1 MDLKEDCEHRQTWCD
16 IPSSVFHSPTS
27 FRPMKRNFIPFF
39 TLLCLGVASLGANP
53 VLFWNDQVL
62 NATRLSR
69 NPPPI
74 AALHLATYHAAI
86 FDAINGFDRA
96 YEPWLVD
103 EAAPTG
109 ADRDAAIAAA
119 AYTVLQAIWGNEV
132 NPRVLRKAYDE
143 ALAGIAEGEAK
154 SAGITWGKHVAQR
167 LLDNRS
173 DSGLNQPYAGAITSE
188 KAGKWRE
195 TPPAFRPPV
204 SPAVAHVRPFVM
216 KSADQFRAPPPLDLD
231 SPEYAEQLA
240 FTAKV
245 GARDDAERD
254 EYQTLSTPFWAD
266 DLGPATPAGHWCV
279 IAQDVARRQELTLEQ
294 TAHLFA
300 LMTLATADA
309 GISSWEAKF
318 HYLHWRPETALR
330 EATTDLN
337 AHLEV
342 KPEFI
347 PNMASPAHPT
357 YTSAHSTFTGAAS
370 RMLALYIG
378 TDDFKFTSTSDGLP
392 GVVRSY
398 ESFSEACIEL
408 NMSRVWGGIH
418 TMIDV
423 VEGRRA
429 GIKIADY
436 VFEHSLRSRK

>member
-1 MDLKEDCEHRQTWCD
+1 MNRKF
-16 IPSSVFHSPTS
+16 IS
-27 FRPMKRNFIPFF
+27 FI
-39 TLLCLGVASLGANP
+39 TLFCLGSASLWANL

-74 AALHLATYHAAI
+74 ASLHLATYHAAI
-86 FDAINGFDRA
+86 FDAVNGFDRA

-103 EAAPTG
+103 EVAPAG
-109 ADRDAAIAAA
+109 ADRDAAIASA

-143 ALAGIAEGEAK
+143 ALAGIADGEAK
-154 SAGITWGKHVAQR
+154 TAGLKWGQYVAQR
-167 LLDNRS
+167 LLANRS
-173 DSGLNQPYAGAITSE
+173 DAGLNLPYAGAIMSNDV
-188 KAGKWRE
+188 GKWRE

-216 KSADQFRAPPPLDLD
+216 KSAAQFRAPPPLDLD

-266 DLGPATPAGHWCV
+266 DLGTATPAGHWNV
-279 IAQDVARRQELTLEQ
+279 IAQDVIKREGLDVTQS
-294 TAHLFA
+294 AHLLA
-300 LMTLATADA
+300 LINLAAADA

-330 EATTDLN
+330 EATSDLN
-337 AHLEV
+337 AHIEA
-342 KPEFI
+342 KSEFI

-378 TDDFKFTSTSDGLP
+378 TDDFQFSATSDGLP

-398 ESFSEACIEL
+398 DSFSEACIEL

-429 GIKIADY
+429 GIKIADH
-436 VFEHSLRSRK
+436 VFATTLLRKK

>member
-1 MDLKEDCEHRQTWCD
+1 MNRKF
-16 IPSSVFHSPTS
+16 IS
-27 FRPMKRNFIPFF
+27 FI
-39 TLLCLGVASLGANP
+39 LLFCLGAASLGANP

-86 FDAINGFDRA
+86 FDAVNGFDRG

-103 EAAPTG
+103 EAAPAG
-109 ADRDAAIAAA
+109 ANVDAAIAGA
-119 AYTVLQAIWGNEV
+119 AYAVLQAIWGNEV
-132 NPRVLRKAYDE
+132 NPRVLRKAYDDS
-143 ALAGIAEGEAK
+143 LATIADSEAK
-154 SAGITWGKHVAQR
+154 AAGLNWGKHVAKR
-167 LLDNRS
+167 LLDNRA
-173 DSGLNQPYAGAITSE
+173 DAGLTQPYVGAITSD
-188 KAGKWRE
+188 AVGKWRE

-216 KSADQFRAPPPLDLD
+216 ESAEQFRAPPPLDLD

-266 DLGPATPAGHWCV
+266 DLGTATPAGHWNV
-279 IAQDVARRQELTLEQ
+279 IAQDVIKREGLDVTQ
-294 TAHLFA
+294 TAHLLA
-300 LMTLATADA
+300 LINLAAADA

-330 EATTDLN
+330 EATADLN
-337 AHLEV
+337 AHIEA

-378 TDDFKFTSTSDGLP
+378 TDEFKFTSTSDGLP

-436 VFEHSLRSRK
+436 VFANALLPKE

>member
-1 MDLKEDCEHRQTWCD
+1 MNRKF
-16 IPSSVFHSPTS
+16 IS
-27 FRPMKRNFIPFF
+27 FI
-39 TLLCLGVASLGANP
+39 TLFCLGSASLWANP

-74 AALHLATYHAAI
+74 ASLHLATYHAAI
-86 FDAINGFDRA
+86 FDAVNGFDRA

-103 EAAPTG
+103 EVAPAG
-109 ADRDAAIAAA
+109 ADRDAAIASA

-143 ALAGIAEGEAK
+143 ALAGIADGEAK
-154 SAGITWGKHVAQR
+154 TAGLKWGQYVAQR
-167 LLDNRS
+167 LLANRS
-173 DSGLNQPYAGAITSE
+173 DAGLNLPYAGAIMSNDV
-188 KAGKWRE
+188 GKWRE

-216 KSADQFRAPPPLDLD
+216 KSAAQFRAPPPLDLD

-266 DLGPATPAGHWCV
+266 DLGTATPAGHWNV
-279 IAQDVARRQELTLEQ
+279 IAQDVIKREGLDVTQS
-294 TAHLFA
+294 AHLLA
-300 LMTLATADA
+300 LINLAAADA

-330 EATTDLN
+330 EATSDLN
-337 AHLEV
+337 AHIEA

-378 TDDFKFTSTSDGLP
+378 TDDFQFSATSDGLP

-398 ESFSEACIEL
+398 DSFSEACIEL

-429 GIKIADY
+429 GIKIADH
-436 VFEHSLRSRK
+436 VFAT

>member
-1 MDLKEDCEHRQTWCD
+1 
-16 IPSSVFHSPTS
+16 
-27 FRPMKRNFIPFF
+27 MKRNFIPFF

-173 DSGLNQPYAGAITSE
+173 ESGLNQPYAGAITSE

-195 TPPAFRPPV
+195 TPPAFRPPRF
-204 SPAVAHVRPFVM
+204 SSCCART
-216 KSADQFRAPPPLDLD
+216 PL
-231 SPEYAEQLA
+231 
-240 FTAKV
+240 
-245 GARDDAERD
+245 RD
-254 EYQTLSTPFWAD
+254 EE
-266 DLGPATPAGHWCV
+266 
-279 IAQDVARRQELTLEQ
+279 RRS
-294 TAHLFA
+294 
-300 LMTLATADA
+300 
-309 GISSWEAKF
+309 IS
-318 HYLHWRPETALR
+318 R
-330 EATTDLN
+330 
-337 AHLEV
+337 
-342 KPEFI
+342 
-347 PNMASPAHPT
+347 ASPPR
-357 YTSAHSTFTGAAS
+357 FGFP
-370 RMLALYIG
+370 RI
-378 TDDFKFTSTSDGLP
+378 
-392 GVVRSY
+392 
-398 ESFSEACIEL
+398 
-408 NMSRVWGGIH
+408 
-418 TMIDV
+418 
-423 VEGRRA
+423 RRA
-429 GIKIADY
+429 TRLHRQSG
-436 VFEHSLRSRK
+436 RP

>member
-1 MDLKEDCEHRQTWCD
+1 MNHRNL
-16 IPSSVFHSPTS
+16 IS
-27 FRPMKRNFIPFF
+27 FI
-39 TLLCLGVASLGANP
+39 TLCCLSFASLAANP

-86 FDAINGFDRA
+86 FDAINGFDQSYA
-96 YEPWLVD
+96 PWLVD
-103 EAAPTG
+103 EAAPDG
-109 ADRDAAIAAA
+109 ADRDAAIASA
-119 AYTVLQAIWGNEV
+119 AYTVLQTIWGNEV

-143 ALAGIAEGEAK
+143 ALAGIADDDNK
-154 SAGITWGKHVAQR
+154 TAGITWGKHVAQR

-173 DSGLNQPYAGAITSE
+173 DSGLNQPYAGAVASD
-188 KAGKWRE
+188 AVGKWRE

-204 SPAVAHVRPFVM
+204 SPSVAHVRPFVM

-266 DLGPATPAGHWCV
+266 DLGTATPAGHWNV
-279 IAQDVARRQELTLEQ
+279 IAQDVIRREGLDVTE
-294 TAHLFA
+294 TAHLLA
-300 LMTLATADA
+300 LLNLAAADA
-309 GISSWEAKF
+309 GISSWESKF

-330 EATTDLN
+330 EATTELN
-337 AHLEV
+337 PHIDTQ
-342 KPEFI
+342 PEFI

-398 ESFSEACIEL
+398 DSFSEACIEL

-436 VFEHSLRSRK
+436 VFKHALLKK

>member
-1 MDLKEDCEHRQTWCD
+1 M
-16 IPSSVFHSPTS
+16 
-27 FRPMKRNFIPFF
+27 
-39 TLLCLGVASLGANP
+39 
-53 VLFWNDQVL
+53 
-62 NATRLSR
+62 
-69 NPPPI
+69 
-74 AALHLATYHAAI
+74 
-86 FDAINGFDRA
+86 
-96 YEPWLVD
+96 
-103 EAAPTG
+103 
-109 ADRDAAIAAA
+109 
-119 AYTVLQAIWGNEV
+119 
-132 NPRVLRKAYDE
+132 
-143 ALAGIAEGEAK
+143 
-154 SAGITWGKHVAQR
+154 
-167 LLDNRS
+167 
-173 DSGLNQPYAGAITSE
+173 
-188 KAGKWRE
+188 
-195 TPPAFRPPV
+195 
-204 SPAVAHVRPFVM
+204 
-216 KSADQFRAPPPLDLD
+216 D

-266 DLGPATPAGHWCV
+266 DLGTATPAGHWCV

-294 TAHLFA
+294 TANLFA

-436 VFEHSLRSRK
+436 VFEHSLRSRR

>member
-1 MDLKEDCEHRQTWCD
+1 MNRKF
-16 IPSSVFHSPTS
+16 IS
-27 FRPMKRNFIPFF
+27 FI
-39 TLLCLGVASLGANP
+39 TLFCLGSASLWANP

-74 AALHLATYHAAI
+74 ASLHLATYHAAI
-86 FDAINGFDRA
+86 FDAVNGFDRA

-103 EAAPTG
+103 EVAPAG
-109 ADRDAAIAAA
+109 ADRDAAIASA

-143 ALAGIAEGEAK
+143 ALAGIADGEAK
-154 SAGITWGKHVAQR
+154 TAGLKWGQYVAQR
-167 LLDNRS
+167 LLANRS
-173 DSGLNQPYAGAITSE
+173 DAGLNLPYAGAIMSNDV
-188 KAGKWRE
+188 GKWRE

-216 KSADQFRAPPPLDLD
+216 KSAAQFRAPPPLDLD

-266 DLGPATPAGHWCV
+266 DLGTATPAGHWNV
-279 IAQDVARRQELTLEQ
+279 IAQDVIKREGLDVTQS
-294 TAHLFA
+294 AHLLA
-300 LMTLATADA
+300 LINLAAADA

-330 EATTDLN
+330 EATSDLN
-337 AHLEV
+337 AHIEA

-378 TDDFKFTSTSDGLP
+378 TDDFQFSATSDGLP

-398 ESFSEACIEL
+398 DSFSEACIEL

-429 GIKIADY
+429 GIKIADH
-436 VFEHSLRSRK
+436 VFATTLLRKK

>member
-1 MDLKEDCEHRQTWCD
+1 MNRKF
-16 IPSSVFHSPTS
+16 IS
-27 FRPMKRNFIPFF
+27 FI
-39 TLLCLGVASLGANP
+39 TLFCLGSASLWANP

-74 AALHLATYHAAI
+74 ASLHLATYHAAI
-86 FDAINGFDRA
+86 FDAVNGFDRA

-103 EAAPTG
+103 EVAPAG
-109 ADRDAAIAAA
+109 ADRDAAIASA

-143 ALAGIAEGEAK
+143 ALAGIADGEAK
-154 SAGITWGKHVAQR
+154 TAGLKWGQYVAQR
-167 LLDNRS
+167 LLANRS
-173 DSGLNQPYAGAITSE
+173 DAGLNLPYAGAIMSNDV
-188 KAGKWRE
+188 GKWRE

-216 KSADQFRAPPPLDLD
+216 KSAAQFRAPPPLDLD

-266 DLGPATPAGHWCV
+266 DLGTATPAGHWNV
-279 IAQDVARRQELTLEQ
+279 IAQDVIKREGLDVTQS
-294 TAHLFA
+294 AHLLA
-300 LMTLATADA
+300 LINLAAADA

-330 EATTDLN
+330 EATSDLN
-337 AHLEV
+337 AQIEA

-378 TDDFKFTSTSDGLP
+378 TDDFQFSATSDGLP

-398 ESFSEACIEL
+398 DSFSEACIEL

-429 GIKIADY
+429 GIKIADH
-436 VFEHSLRSRK
+436 VFATTLLRKK